1 MLLLQSADFFFQN
14 ESFQKFRYC
23 VILDPDQAP
32 SLIRSGLGPN
42 CLQRLSPSKV
52 RAV

>member
-1 MLLLQSADFFFQN
+1 MLLLQSADFFQN
-14 ESFQKFRYC
+14 EGFQKFRYC

-42 CLQRLSPSKV
+42 CLQRLSHSKE

>member
-1 MLLLQSADFFFQN
+1 MLLLQSADFFQN
-14 ESFQKFRYC
+14 EGFHKFRYC
-23 VILDPDQAP
+23 VMLDPDQAP

-42 CLQRLSPSKV
+42 CLQRLSPSKE

>member
-1 MLLLQSADFFFQN
+1 MLLLQSADFFFKMVFKN
-14 ESFQKFRYC
+14 SDIV

-32 SLIRSGLGPN
+32 SLISSGLGPN
-42 CLQRLSPSKV
+42 SLQRLSPSKE

>member
-1 MLLLQSADFFFQN
+1 MLLLQSADFFQN
-14 ESFQKFRYC
+14 EGFKKFRYC

-42 CLQRLSPSKV
+42 CLQMLSPSKE